1 MAYNAIHAN
10 FGMVEKGKHI
20 AASTVE
26 AAIITYLKSAD
37 HLQLGESSRGDERR
51 ILDKFRNLFGTLH
64 VADLDLSWW
73 SKLRDKYSKNEDP
86 IGWNQLRAKMRR
98 VFQRF
103 RIDHSGI
110 MPTNPLFEI
119 KPLRVPDSDANR
131 AWPLPVFEAVLRAAT
146 PEFRALLV
154 LYVMT
159 AQRGSDV
166 TKMSPQQYDTE
177 SRTITLRQKKTGKD
191 LVLRVPDA
199 LASTLA
205 DMQGRHAVHLLLTP
219 RGKPWNI
226 KNAQETLRTLL
237 SNLGLDRY
245 TLDGLRATGPT
256 ELRLAGETKEDLQIL
271 LRHFSITTTE
281 GYLKGAADF
290 PAIARM
296 QEALAVIL
304 TPTLESAL
312 VGATQ
317 TRAAEAVG
325 CGGRKKT
332 PL

>member
-1 MAYNAIHAN
+1 M
-10 FGMVEKGKHI
+10 G
-20 AASTVE
+20 
-26 AAIITYLKSAD
+26 
-37 HLQLGESSRGDERR
+37 
-51 ILDKFRNLFGTLH
+51 
-64 VADLDLSWW
+64 
-73 SKLRDKYSKNEDP
+73 
-86 IGWNQLRAKMRR
+86 
-98 VFQRF
+98 
-103 RIDHSGI
+103 
-110 MPTNPLFEI
+110 
-119 KPLRVPDSDANR
+119 R

-154 LYVMT
+154 LHVMT

-177 SRTITLRQKKTGKD
+177 RRTIALRQKKTGKD

-199 LASTLA
+199 LAATLA
-205 DMQGRHAVHLLLTP
+205 DMQGRHETRLLPTP
-219 RGKPWNI
+219 RGKPWVT

-245 TLDGLRATGPT
+245 TLHGLRATGPT
-256 ELRLAGETKEDLQIL
+256 ELRLAGETKEDLQTL
-271 LRHFSITTTE
+271 LAHSSITTTE

-312 VGATQ
+312 VGANQ
-317 TRAAEAVG
+317 TKAAEATG
-325 CGGRKKT
+325 RGGRPDQRAPGT
-332 PL
+332 SG